1 MRIPVFLL
9 KDAEDDIYDI
19 CTFAAVSNSP
29 ERADKLFKSLKEACE
44 SLADFPLKG
53 HVPTELERVAV
64 LEYREVS
71 CANYRI
77 IYKVHN
83 GSLFIHCVLD
93 SRRNIQEILHRR
105 LLR

>member
-19 CTFAAVSNSP
+19 YTFAATSNSQ
-29 ERADKLFKSLKEACE
+29 ERADKLFKSLRETCE

-53 HVPTELERVAV
+53 HVPPELERVAV
-64 LEYREVS
+64 FEYREVR

-83 GSLFIHCVLD
+83 ESLFIHCVLD
-93 SRRNIQEILHRR
+93 SRRNIQEILHKR

>member
-19 CTFAAVSNSP
+19 CTFAVINNSQKIS
-29 ERADKLFKSLKEACE
+29 DKLFKSLKEACE

-53 HVPTELERVAV
+53 HVPPELERVAIF
-64 LEYREVS
+64 EYREVRTV
-71 CANYRI
+71 NYRI
-77 IYKVHN
+77 IYRVHN

-93 SRRNIQEILHRR
+93 SHRDIQDILHRR

>member
-1 MRIPVFLL
+1 MRMPVFLL

-19 CTFAAVSNSP
+19 CTFAAISNSP
-29 ERADKLFKSLKEACE
+29 ERADKLFKSLRKTCE

-53 HVPTELERVAV
+53 HVPPELERVTV
-64 LEYREVS
+64 FEYREVRCTS
-71 CANYRI
+71 YRI
-77 IYKVHN
+77 IYRLRNESV
-83 GSLFIHCVLD
+83 FIHCVLD

>member
-1 MRIPVFLL
+1 MKTPVFLL

-19 CTFAAVSNSP
+19 CIFAAAGNSLR
-29 ERADKLFKSLKEACE
+29 RADKLFKSLKDTCE

-53 HVPTELERVAV
+53 HVPPELERVAV
-64 LEYREVS
+64 YEYREVCCS
-71 CANYRI
+71 NYRI
-77 IYKVHN
+77 MYKVHN
-83 GSLFIHCVLD
+83 DSIFIHCILD